1 MGKSI
6 LAVDDSATM
15 LMTISLSL
23 EKEGYNVKTVSR
35 GADALK
41 LLNSGQRFH
50 VILVDVHM
58 PEMDGITLTSEIRKL
73 SDYKFTPVIMVTTES
88 RLQNKEKG
96 RKAGATGWIVKP
108 FKPDQLV
115 SVIRKVCP

>member
-23 EKEGYNVKTVSR
+23 EKEGYTVKTVSR
-35 GADALK
+35 GAEALK
-41 LLNSGQRFH
+41 LLNSSQRFH
-50 VILVDVHM
+50 VILLDVHM
-58 PEMDGITLTSEIRKL
+58 PEMDGITLASEIRKL
-73 SDYKFTPVIMVTTES
+73 PNYKFTPIIMVTTES
-88 RLQNKEKG
+88 RLQNKVKG

-115 SVIRKVCP
+115 SAIRKVCP